1 MVKKCKPHDPVILI
15 DVAPRETFARY
26 RLFIAEL
33 FVVIK
38 HGNKLH
44 VLQ

>member
-1 MVKKCKPHDPVILI
+1 MVKKCKPHGLVILL
-15 DVAPRETFARY
+15 DLEKCLYMLY

-33 FVVIK
+33 FVVMK
-38 HGNKLH
+38 TGSNLH